1 MKTNSTNPTRSSRR
15 ISPLLII
22 GGSVLV
28 LAVAF
33 YFVSRVMIDNRD
45 PEATRALAEAAEE
58 RDAAGEQ
65 GATQGNATVFREDAV
80 LSFLG
85 PNGAKRA
92 ELRIEIAEDD
102 VARTQG
108 LMGRQVMAEDQGMLF
123 IFPNEEFRSFWMAN
137 TPLSLDIIFV
147 NSAREIVT
155 IQRDAVPFSEESVPS
170 TKPAT
175 YVVEVNAGYADRHG
189 LAEGDRVQWNRK

>member
-1 MKTNSTNPTRSSRR
+1 MKNTSTNPSRASRR
-15 ISPLLII
+15 LSPLLII

-33 YFVSRVMIDNRD
+33 YFISRVILENRD
-45 PEATRALAEAAEE
+45 PEASRALAEAAEE
-58 RDAAGEQ
+58 RGAAADQ
-65 GATQGNATVFREDAV
+65 RATQGNATVFREDAV
-80 LSFLG
+80 LSFVG
-85 PNGAKRA
+85 PDGAKRA
-92 ELRIEIAEDD
+92 ELRIEIAEDE
-102 VARTQG
+102 ASRTQG

-123 IFPNEEFRSFWMAN
+123 IFPNEEYRSFWMAN

-170 TKPAT
+170 TRPAT

-189 LAEGDRVQWNRK
+189 LAEGDRVQWSRR